1 VRRHLSFA
9 NVTASAALF
18 LALAGGTTAIALGGG
33 GGSGKAKP
41 LKRSGVMSSRI
52 TGIDQTAQECGPVS
66 GVGAASDGCS
76 PAADPLVQISPAI
89 GYRAR
94 DLAVKLSAPSTV
106 PGASRTFT
114 LLANGDDILSCTV
127 LPNESACADKEN
139 LGNVP
144 ASSELMIRESPGN
157 GAVVSTDAMVSF
169 RLTKP

>member
-1 VRRHLSFA
+1 VRTHLSYA
-9 NVTASAALF
+9 NVAASAALF

-33 GGSGKAKP
+33 GGKAKP

-89 GYRAR
+89 GYKAR
-94 DLAVKLSAPSTV
+94 DLAVKLSTPSTD

-114 LLANGDDILSCTV
+114 LVANGDDILSCTV

-144 ASSELMIRESPGN
+144 ASSELVIRESPGN